1 MLNDIIHDPIKLPM
15 LVILVALEVPALI
28 YLIVEWIKTNR
39 RTNHEQ
45 HR

>member
-28 YLIVEWIKTNR
+28 YLIVEWIRANR
-39 RTNHEQ
+39 KEKNHEW
-45 HR
+45 